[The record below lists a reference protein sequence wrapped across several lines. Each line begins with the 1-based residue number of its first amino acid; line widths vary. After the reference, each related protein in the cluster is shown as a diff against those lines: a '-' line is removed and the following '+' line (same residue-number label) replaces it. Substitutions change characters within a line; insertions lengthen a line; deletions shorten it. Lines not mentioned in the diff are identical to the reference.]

1 MIGCVISFS
10 FSFFEKKGVELDHD
24 GIANMA
30 YVLVMVWVAYMTLDA
45 ELDVICQVTL
55 SYFSSIIKGLFFEEV
70 NYLFVFGFFG
80 GFFLCDLAT
89 KINITKQKH

>member
-10 FSFFEKKGVELDHD
+10 FSFF
-24 GIANMA
+24 ANMA

-55 SYFSSIIKGLFFEEV
+55 SYFSSIIEGLFFEEV
-70 NYLFVFGFFG
+70 NYLFVCFLFCFFG
-80 GFFLCDLAT
+80 A
-89 KINITKQKH
+89 NWQQK